1 MSLKDRLHATT
12 KQNEKKEEKE
22 QVQYYQNSSI
32 AAQIDSLGVIDTF
45 FADDELNSIYVNGAK
60 NIYIERKGRTHKSTS
75 SYRDNVQLENLIKKY
90 AQNIGYKID
99 EKNPYI
105 KFNHKL
111 GINVVATLPP
121 LSSNVVM
128 FVKCYN
134 DKHAAIQ
141 VLQEEQ
147 SISKEIALVL
157 EAISTLK
164 TNIIIAGERN
174 TLKTTI
180 LSTLLKNLPSNNRG
194 TIVDYKAEI
203 INKVSNFSNY
213 DFSNIENEKEELE
226 ILNSILI
233 SNPDRI
239 YINDCNEKT
248 LSFINEKIIS
258 GLKGVVLTLEAK
270 SPKDAVEKIALG
282 ILKDNPKLDYNV
294 AKLLAYKCAEL
305 IIFVQKDELNN
316 RIVSSISQ
324 INLDMNDNYSI
335 RDIFRYYQSEHKS
348 CGFIPDFYEEAKLN
362 SLPIN
367 SNIFD
372 KDYKH
377 TYFKTSKNE
386 VLGEQSK
393 KVNLEILKKFKKDL
407 TIQDEKQEENQEHKE
422 LSEEEL
428 MAKAQ
433 EKFEE
438 LKQNVQN
445 NQSQTLEEL
454 VFELNEKDISQENDE
469 NI

>member
-1 MSLKDRLHATT
+1 MSLKDRLHTT
-12 KQNEKKEEKE
+12 QKQNEKKEENE
-22 QVQYYQNSSI
+22 QIQYYQNSSI
-32 AAQIDSLGVIDTF
+32 AAQIDSLGVLDNF

-75 SYRDNVQLENLIKKY
+75 SFRDNVQLENLIKKY

-121 LSSNVVM
+121 LSSNAVM
-128 FVKCYN
+128 FVKCYK
-134 DKHAAIQ
+134 DKHANFQI
-141 VLQEEQ
+141 LQDEQ

-157 EAISTLK
+157 ETIAALR
-164 TNIIIAGERN
+164 TNVIIAGERN
-174 TLKTTI
+174 TLKTTL
-180 LSTLLKNLPSNNRG
+180 LSALLKNLPSNNRG
-194 TIVDYKAEI
+194 VVVDYKAEI
-203 INKVSNFSNY
+203 KNCVSNFANY
-213 DFSNIENEKEELE
+213 DFSNISDKQEELQ

-239 YINDCNEKT
+239 YINDCDEKT
-248 LSFINEKIIS
+248 LSFIDEKIIS
-258 GLKGVVLTLEAK
+258 GTRGIVLTIEAK
-270 SPKDAVEKIALG
+270 SPKEAVEKIALG
-282 ILKDNPKLDYNV
+282 ILKDNPKLDYDI
-294 AKLLAYKCAEL
+294 AKALAYKCAEL
-305 IIFVQKDELNN
+305 IIFVQKDETDK
-316 RIVSSISQ
+316 RIISSISQ
-324 INLDMNDNYSI
+324 INIDNNNNYSI
-335 RDIFRYYQSEHKS
+335 RDIFRYNKNEHKS
-348 CGFIPDFYEEAKLN
+348 CGFIPDFYEVAKIN
-362 SLPIN
+362 SLSIN

-377 TYFKTSKNE
+377 TYCKVSKNDT
-386 VLGEQSK
+386 LYEQSK

-407 TIQDEKQEENQEHKE
+407 NIEEEKPEERT
-422 LSEEEL
+422 LSDEEL
-428 MAKAQ
+428 MVKAQ

-445 NQSQTLEEL
+445 NQEESLEDIVLEL
-454 VFELNEKDISQENDE
+454 EQNNTQQEDDR